1 MAVDINKIKNKIFA
15 DKSKSMLSDNI
26 IDLLNFRINEE
37 EKSSRIYLAMHLWL
51 EDKGYFNS
59 SKLWKKYSEEELKH
73 ADWAREFLLSF
84 NIKPETRPID
94 DVQNDFSGLDDIIH
108 KTLEHEIV
116 ITNQCKDLSIA
127 AFNEQDMLTFTLGQ
141 KYVAEQVEEIA
152 KVHDL
157 LNLLE
162 VYGSEKLNLA
172 LLDHEIERFL

>member
-1 MAVDINKIKNKIFA
+1 MAVDINKIKSKIFA

-26 IDLLNFRINEE
+26 ISLLNFRINEE

-84 NIKPETRPID
+84 NITPETRPIGE
-94 DVQNDFSGLDDIIH
+94 VQNDFSGLDDIIH

-116 ITNQCKDLSIA
+116 ITNQCKDLSLA

-141 KYVAEQVEEIA
+141 KYVAEQVEEVA
-152 KVHDL
+152 KSFSLVSL
-157 LNLLE
+157 LDQYKDVPL
-162 VYGSEKLNLA
+162 GMA
-172 LLDHEIERFL
+172 LLDVAIKELI